1 MDRGGRGFARDSPGV
16 AYSRP
21 TVNADDAQRTLA
33 PTVPSDPGPP
43 HLTGPE
49 TRALDEFDGM
59 PRRLGRYE
67 LVRRIG
73 SGGMGVVYAALDRER
88 GRRVALKT
96 LRKLEPSS
104 LYRLK
109 NEFRAAAGIIHPNL
123 VTLHELVSEGDQWF
137 ITMEYV
143 EGVRFSQ
150 HVRSDMAEGRE
161 ETEHGALALAG
172 AGADAGA
179 ESVTHPDT
187 MQPGGAP
194 VLDPVRLQRALIQLV
209 HGVQALHAAGKLHRD
224 LKSSNVLVTR
234 GGRVVIL
241 DFGLASDRSPTL
253 VDATLEDGILGTPA
267 YMSPEQAT
275 GRIATA
281 ASDWY
286 AVGVMLYE
294 ALTGRLPFLG
304 STLKILAAKQ
314 QHDPIPA
321 LQLAPAAPPEL
332 AELCMGLLSRDPALR
347 LTGADVLARLS
358 APLPHRAATGPSA
371 QAPAPAL
378 IGRADLL
385 AVLHDAYETTSRGQ
399 PVTVYVHGPSGIGKT
414 ALIDHFL
421 GTLRRS
427 GEVVILTGRCY
438 ERETVPYKAFDSVVD
453 SLTHYLR
460 RLPQLEAAALM
471 PRDIHELTRLFP
483 VLARVQLVADAPQ
496 RVFEGPDQQEARR
509 RAFRGLK
516 ELLARIA
523 DRHPLVL
530 RIADLQWGD
539 EDSARLLAEL
549 LTPPDAPALLV
560 VCSYRSDEA
569 AGSPMLRELQR
580 LYERPGMR
588 GDVRNIFVPP
598 LSHKQAE
605 ELALLRM
612 RRDGAGERNGSG
624 ALAEAARIALE
635 SEGNPLF
642 VEELVRHATR
652 SRRRGDTREISLEQ
666 LVFARLDG
674 LSAAARR
681 LLEVVAVAGRPV
693 PQNLVF
699 TTAGID
705 GDDHAALGLLRAQ
718 HLVRTHGAREAD
730 TIECYHDRVRLAVL
744 AQIDA
749 GTLLEHHHRLATA
762 FEREGGDPE
771 VTALHFHA
779 AGLPARAVH
788 FACIAAERAAAAL
801 AFNRA
806 AELYRLAHA
815 WSGADAAAPAELAAA
830 PTTSVR
836 PTPAGGIPTPLPGV
850 ARLRLLLRRAEVLV
864 LAGRCGEA
872 APLYLEAA
880 EGAAPAAAL
889 ELRRQA
895 AEQYLVSGRIDE
907 GIKILRPVLGEVGL
921 SYPPTP
927 SRANMSIIT
936 RSTQLS
942 LRGINFRSTGEDAI
956 APAELLRTD
965 VCLSAGKGLAF
976 VDPVRGYSFVLRGLL
991 LALQAGEPRRVARG
1005 LAQVGMMMVSRGS
1018 ANAVSRGTTF
1028 IKEARKIADAL
1039 GDHYLI
1045 ALTDIISGI
1054 AQVTLGHWQR
1064 SLERLDAGMQL
1075 LHDRCAGVAW
1085 DISIAQMSAH
1095 RALFMMGHFGELASR
1110 SHAWLREAEDAGDLY
1125 GEVWS
1130 ALFSAAALL
1139 AGDDPQGARDRITA
1153 ARSRWSQDGFHFQH
1167 MLALVLETFC
1177 DLYEGH
1183 SGRAWQRLSEQWAAV
1198 EASHILH
1205 WQFLRIFGLQVR
1217 AAAALATC
1225 REQPHAEVVLLAA
1238 AERDAAQL
1246 DVDAEHRRD
1255 SSAAA
1260 ALIRAGIAAQTGDRA
1275 QAIAHLDVAI
1285 AGFEAA
1291 QMVVY
1296 AACARRR
1303 KGEYLGGLTGAAMI
1317 AEADRTMVDHA
1328 IVRPWQWAA
1337 IYAPGFG

>member
-1 MDRGGRGFARDSPGV
+1 M
-16 AYSRP
+16 AYSRL
-21 TVNADDAQRTLA
+21 TVNADDAQRTRA

-43 HLTGPE
+43 HHTGPE
-49 TRALDEFDGM
+49 PRGLDEFDGM

-67 LVRRIG
+67 LVQRIG
-73 SGGMGVVYAALDRER
+73 SGGMGVVYTALDRER

-96 LRKLEPSS
+96 LRKLDASS

-109 NEFRAAAGIIHPNL
+109 NEFRAAAGIMHSNL
-123 VTLHELVSEGDQWF
+123 VNLYELISEGDQWF

-150 HVRSDMAEGRE
+150 HVRSDMAECRE
-161 ETEHGALALAG
+161 ETEHGAAS
-172 AGADAGA
+172 DT
-179 ESVTHPDT
+179 VT
-187 MQPGGAP
+187 QPGTLQPSSTSAP
-194 VLDPVRLQRALIQLV
+194 ILDPLRLQSALVQLV
-209 HGVQALHAAGKLHRD
+209 GGVQALHAAGKLHRD

-234 GGRVVIL
+234 SGRVVIL
-241 DFGLASDRSPTL
+241 DFGLASDRSPAL
-253 VDATLEDGILGTPA
+253 VDTTLEDGILGTPA
-267 YMSPEQAT
+267 YMSPEQAA

-321 LQLAPAAPPEL
+321 LQLAPEAPPEL
-332 AELCMGLLSRDPALR
+332 AALCTGLLHREPALR
-347 LTGADVLARLS
+347 FTGADVLARLS
-358 APLPHRAATGPSA
+358 APLLTHRAISGPVSSPSN
-371 QAPAPAL
+371 QAPAL

-385 AVLHDAYETTSRGQ
+385 AVLHDAYEATGRGQ
-399 PVTVYVHGPSGIGKT
+399 PVTVYVHGASGIGKT

-421 GTLRRS
+421 GSLRRG
-427 GEVVILTGRCY
+427 GEVVLLTGRCY
-438 ERETVPYKAFDSVVD
+438 ERETVPFKAFDSVVD

-471 PRDIHELTRLFP
+471 PRDLHELTRLFP

-560 VCSYRSDEA
+560 VGSYRSDEA

-588 GDVRNIFVPP
+588 GDVRNLFIAP
-598 LSHKQAE
+598 LDHKHAE

-612 RRDGAGERNGSG
+612 GRNGPASPTDRTG
-624 ALAEAARIALE
+624 HAALAEAARIALE

-642 VEELVRHATR
+642 VEELVRHATL

-674 LSAAARR
+674 LPAPARR

-699 TTAGID
+699 ATAGLD
-705 GDDHAALGLLRAQ
+705 GDDHAALGLLRVQ

-744 AQIDA
+744 AQVDHA
-749 GTLLEHHHRLATA
+749 TLIEHHHRLALA

-779 AGLPARAVH
+779 AGLHARAVH

-815 WSGADAAAPAELAAA
+815 WADPATSTTTTVTTEAND
-830 PTTSVR
+830 PTGHALT
-836 PTPAGGIPTPLPGV
+836 
-850 ARLRLLLRRAEVLV
+850 RLRLLLRRAEVLV

-880 EGAAPAAAL
+880 QGAAPAAAL

-907 GIKILRPVLGEVGL
+907 GIKLLRPVLSEVGL
-921 SYPPTP
+921 SYPPSP

-942 LRGINFRSTGEDAI
+942 LRGINFRSTAEHAV

-991 LALQAGEPRRVARG
+991 LALQTGEPRRVARG
-1005 LAQVGMMMVSRGS
+1005 LTLVGMMMVSRGS

-1028 IKEARKIADAL
+1028 IKEARKIADTL

-1045 ALTDIISGI
+1045 ALTDIIAGI
-1054 AQVTLGHWQR
+1054 AQVTLGRWQH
-1064 SLERLDAGMQL
+1064 SLELLDTGVQL

-1095 RALFMMGHFGELASR
+1095 RDLFMMGQFGELASR

-1125 GEVWS
+1125 GEVWA
-1130 ALFSAAALL
+1130 ALFSGAALL
-1139 AGDDPQGARDRITA
+1139 AADDPQNARDRIGA
-1153 ARSRWSQDGFHFQH
+1153 ALRRWSQDGFHFQH

-1183 SGRAWQRLSEQWAAV
+1183 SGGAWQRLSEQWAAV

-1217 AAAALATC
+1217 AAAALAAS
-1225 REQPHAEVVLLAA
+1225 REQPHAEAVLLAA

-1246 DVDAEHRRD
+1246 DLDAEHRRD

-1260 ALIRAGIAAQTGDRA
+1260 ALIRAGIAARTGARA

-1291 QMVVY
+1291 QMIVY

-1303 KGEYLGGLTGAAMI
+1303 KGECIGGPAGAAMI

-1328 IVRPWQWAA
+1328 IVRPRQWAA
-1337 IYAPGFG
+1337 IYAPGFA

>member
-1 MDRGGRGFARDSPGV
+1 
-16 AYSRP
+16 
-21 TVNADDAQRTLA
+21 VNADDAQRTLA

-49 TRALDEFDGM
+49 TRGLEDLDGM

-73 SGGMGVVYAALDRER
+73 SGGMGVVYTALDRER

-96 LRKLEPSS
+96 LRKLDASS

-109 NEFRAAAGIIHPNL
+109 NEFRAAAGIMHPNL

-161 ETEHGALALAG
+161 ETEHGAG
-172 AGADAGA
+172 AAAD
-179 ESVTHPDT
+179 SVTQTDT
-187 MQPGGAP
+187 LQPASAP
-194 VLDPVRLQRALIQLV
+194 VLDPLRLQSALVQLV
-209 HGVQALHAAGKLHRD
+209 NGVQALHAAGKLHRD

-234 GGRVVIL
+234 SGRVVIL
-241 DFGLASDRSPTL
+241 DFGLASDRSPSL

-267 YMSPEQAT
+267 YMSPEQAA
-275 GRIATA
+275 GRTATA

-314 QHDPIPA
+314 QHDPIPVEE
-321 LQLAPAAPPEL
+321 LAPDAPPEL
-332 AELCMGLLSRDPALR
+332 AELCMGLLNRDPALR
-347 LTGADVLARLS
+347 LNGSDVLARHS
-358 APLPHRAATGPSA
+358 APLLPHRAVSGPNL
-371 QAPAPAL
+371 QAPTL

-385 AVLHDAYETTSRGQ
+385 AILHDAYEATGRGQ
-399 PVTVYVHGPSGIGKT
+399 PVTVYVHGASGIGKT

-421 GTLRRS
+421 HTLRRG
-427 GEVVILTGRCY
+427 GEVVLLTGRCY

-460 RLPQLEAAALM
+460 RLPQVEAAALM
-471 PRDIHELTRLFP
+471 PRDVHELTRLFP
-483 VLARVQLVADAPQ
+483 VLARVPLVADAPQ

-523 DRHPLVL
+523 DRRPLVL

-549 LTPPDAPALLV
+549 LAPPDAPALLV
-560 VCSYRSDEA
+560 VGSYRSDEA

-588 GDVRNIFVPP
+588 GDVRNVFIAP
-598 LSHKQAE
+598 LTHKQAE

-612 RRDGAGERNGSG
+612 GRTGHADHG

-642 VEELVRHATR
+642 VEELVRHATI

-674 LSAAARR
+674 LPAPARR

-693 PQNLVF
+693 PQNMVF
-699 TTAGID
+699 ATAGID
-705 GDDHAALGLLRAQ
+705 GDDHSALAMLRAQ

-744 AQIDA
+744 AQIDQA
-749 GTLLEHHHRLATA
+749 VLVEHHHGLALA

-779 AGLPARAVH
+779 AGMPGRAVY
-788 FACIAAERAAAAL
+788 FACLAAERATAVL

-815 WSGADAAAPAELAAA
+815 WADPAVATGTA
-830 PTTSVR
+830 
-836 PTPAGGIPTPLPGV
+836 TPPPADPGLT
-850 ARLRLLLRRAEVLV
+850 RLRLLLRRAEVLV

-880 EGAAPAAAL
+880 QNAAPTAAL

-907 GIKILRPVLGEVGL
+907 GIKLLRPVLSEVGL
-921 SYPPTP
+921 SYPPSP

-942 LRGINFRSTGEDAI
+942 LRGINFRSTAEDAI

-976 VDPVRGYSFVLRGLL
+976 VDAVRGYSFVLRGLL
-991 LALQAGEPRRVARG
+991 LALQTGEPRRVARG
-1005 LAQVGMMMVSRGS
+1005 LAQVGLMMVSRGS

-1045 ALTDIISGI
+1045 ALTDIIDGV
-1054 AQVTLGHWQR
+1054 AQVTRGRWQHA
-1064 SLERLDAGMQL
+1064 LELLDAGVQL

-1085 DISIAQMSAH
+1085 DISVAQMSAH

-1110 SHAWLREAEDAGDLY
+1110 SHAWLREAEDSGDLS
-1125 GEVWS
+1125 GEVWA
-1130 ALFSAAALL
+1130 ALFSGAALL
-1139 AGDDPQGARDRITA
+1139 AADDPQGARDRIGA
-1153 ARSRWSQDGFHFQH
+1153 ALRRWSQDGFHFQH

-1183 SGRAWQRLSEQWAAV
+1183 SGGAWQRLSEQWAAV

-1225 REQPHAEVVLLAA
+1225 REQPHAEAVLLAA

-1246 DVDAEHRRD
+1246 DLDAEHRRD
-1255 SSAAA
+1255 SSGAA
-1260 ALIRAGIAAQTGDRA
+1260 ALIRAGIAATTGAKA
-1275 QAIAHLDVAI
+1275 QAILHLDAAI

-1303 KGEYLGGLTGAAMI
+1303 KGECVGGLAGAALI

-1328 IVRPWQWAA
+1328 IARPRQWTA
-1337 IYAPGFG
+1337 IYAPGFP

>member
-1 MDRGGRGFARDSPGV
+1 M
-16 AYSRP
+16 AYSRL
-21 TVNADDAQRTLA
+21 TVNADDAQRARA
-33 PTVPSDPGPP
+33 PTVPSDPGPL
-43 HLTGPE
+43 HHTGPE
-49 TRALDEFDGM
+49 TRGLDEFDGM

-67 LVRRIG
+67 LVQRIG
-73 SGGMGVVYAALDRER
+73 SGGMGVVYTALDRER

-96 LRKLEPSS
+96 LRKLDASS

-109 NEFRAAAGIIHPNL
+109 NEFRAAAGIMHPNL
-123 VTLHELVSEGDQWF
+123 VNLYELISDGDQWF

-150 HVRSDMAEGRE
+150 HVRSDMAEDRE
-161 ETEHGALALAG
+161 QTEHGP
-172 AGADAGA
+172 
-179 ESVTHPDT
+179 VTDT
-187 MQPGGAP
+187 VTQPGTPQPLQSTSAP
-194 VLDPVRLQRALIQLV
+194 ILDPLRLQSALVQLV
-209 HGVQALHAAGKLHRD
+209 GGVQALHAAGKLHRD

-234 GGRVVIL
+234 SGRVVIL

-267 YMSPEQAT
+267 YMSPEQAA

-294 ALTGRLPFLG
+294 ALTGRLPYLG

-314 QHDPIPA
+314 QHDPVPA
-321 LQLAPAAPPEL
+321 LQLAPEAPPEL
-332 AELCMGLLSRDPALR
+332 AALCTGLLHRDPALR
-347 LTGADVLARLS
+347 FTGADVLARLS
-358 APLPHRAATGPSA
+358 VPLLTHRAISGPLSSPSN
-371 QAPAPAL
+371 QAPAL

-399 PVTVYVHGPSGIGKT
+399 PVTVYVHGASGIGKT

-421 GTLRRS
+421 GSLRRG
-427 GEVVILTGRCY
+427 GEVVLLTGRCY
-438 ERETVPYKAFDSVVD
+438 ERETVPFKAFDSVVD

-471 PRDIHELTRLFP
+471 PRDVHELTRLFP

-560 VCSYRSDEA
+560 VGSYRSDEA

-588 GDVRNIFVPP
+588 GDVRNLFVAP
-598 LSHKQAE
+598 LGHKHAE

-612 RRDGAGERNGSG
+612 GRRASNDQADHASHADHAGH
-624 ALAEAARIALE
+624 ADHADHAVLAEAARIALE

-642 VEELVRHATR
+642 VEELVRHATL

-674 LSAAARR
+674 LPAPARR

-699 TTAGID
+699 TTAGLD
-705 GDDHAALGLLRAQ
+705 GDDHAALGLLRVQ
-718 HLVRTHGAREAD
+718 HLVRTHGARDAD

-744 AQIDA
+744 AQVEHS
-749 GTLLEHHHRLATA
+749 TLTEHHHRLALA

-779 AGLPARAVH
+779 AGLRSRAIY
-788 FACIAAERAAAAL
+788 FACIAAERATAAL

-815 WSGADAAAPAELAAA
+815 WADPATPAATPS
-830 PTTSVR
+830 TST
-836 PTPAGGIPTPLPGV
+836 PTPATPNASTPTTWTDASDPTGHALT
-850 ARLRLLLRRAEVLV
+850 RLRLLLRRAEVLV

-880 EGAAPAAAL
+880 QGAVPAAAL

-907 GIKILRPVLGEVGL
+907 GIKLLRPVLSEVGL
-921 SYPPTP
+921 SYPPSP
-927 SRANMSIIT
+927 SRANMSVIT

-942 LRGINFRSTGEDAI
+942 LRGINFRSTAEDAI
-956 APAELLRTD
+956 DPTELLRTD

-991 LALQAGEPRRVARG
+991 LALQTGEPRRVARG

-1045 ALTDIISGI
+1045 ALTDIIAGI
-1054 AQVTLGHWQR
+1054 AQITLGRWQH
-1064 SLERLDAGMQL
+1064 SLELLDTGVQL

-1095 RALFMMGHFGELASR
+1095 RGLFMMGHFGELASR

-1125 GEVWS
+1125 GEVWA
-1130 ALFSAAALL
+1130 ALFSGAALL
-1139 AGDDPQGARDRITA
+1139 AADDPQGARDRIGA
-1153 ARSRWSQDGFHFQH
+1153 ALRRWSQDGFHFQH

-1183 SGRAWQRLSEQWAAV
+1183 SGGAWQRLSEQWAAV

-1217 AAAALATC
+1217 AAAALAAS
-1225 REQPHAEVVLLAA
+1225 REQPHAEAV
-1238 AERDAAQL
+1238 
-1246 DVDAEHRRD
+1246 
-1255 SSAAA
+1255 
-1260 ALIRAGIAAQTGDRA
+1260 
-1275 QAIAHLDVAI
+1275 
-1285 AGFEAA
+1285 
-1291 QMVVY
+1291 
-1296 AACARRR
+1296 
-1303 KGEYLGGLTGAAMI
+1303 
-1317 AEADRTMVDHA
+1317 
-1328 IVRPWQWAA
+1328 
-1337 IYAPGFG
+1337 

>member
-1 MDRGGRGFARDSPGV
+1 V

-21 TVNADDAQRTLA
+21 TVNADDAQRTRA
-33 PTVPSDPGPP
+33 PTVPSDPGPQ
-43 HLTGPE
+43 HTGPE
-49 TRALDEFDGM
+49 TRGTDDLDGM

-96 LRKLEPSS
+96 LRKLDASS

-109 NEFRAAAGIIHPNL
+109 NEFRAAAGIMHPNL
-123 VTLHELVSEGDQWF
+123 VSLHELVSEGDQWF

-150 HVRSDMAEGRE
+150 HVRSDMEEGRE
-161 ETEHGALALAG
+161 ETEHGGAADHVTQTDTLQPAG
-172 AGADAGA
+172 AP
-179 ESVTHPDT
+179 S
-187 MQPGGAP
+187 
-194 VLDPVRLQRALIQLV
+194 LDPLRLQSALIQLV
-209 HGVQALHAAGKLHRD
+209 GGVQALHAAGKLHRD

-234 GGRVVIL
+234 SGRVVIL

-267 YMSPEQAT
+267 YMSPEQAA

-304 STLKILAAKQ
+304 STLKVLAAKQ
-314 QHDPIPA
+314 QHDPIPVHE
-321 LQLAPAAPPEL
+321 LAPEAPPEL
-332 AELCMGLLSRDPALR
+332 AELCMGLLNRDPALR
-347 LTGADVLARLS
+347 FTGADVLARHS
-358 APLPHRAATGPSA
+358 APLPHRALSGPTSGTSN
-371 QAPAPAL
+371 QAPAL

-385 AVLHDAYETTSRGQ
+385 SILHDAYEATSRGQ
-399 PVTVYVHGPSGIGKT
+399 PVTVYVHGASGIGKT
-414 ALIDHFL
+414 ALLDHFL
-421 GTLRRS
+421 GTLRRG
-427 GEVVILTGRCY
+427 GEVVLLTGRCY

-460 RLPQLEAAALM
+460 RLPQVEAAALM
-471 PRDIHELTRLFP
+471 PRDVHELTRLFP

-560 VCSYRSDEA
+560 LGSYRSEEA

-588 GDVRNIFVPP
+588 GDVRNVFIAP

-605 ELALLRM
+605 ELAMLRM
-612 RRDGAGERNGSG
+612 GRTDQG

-642 VEELVRHATR
+642 VEELVRHATL

-674 LSAAARR
+674 LPAPARR
-681 LLEVVAVAGRPV
+681 LLELVAVAGRPV

-699 TTAGID
+699 ATAGID
-705 GDDHAALGLLRAQ
+705 GDDHAALGLLRVQ

-744 AQIDA
+744 AQIDHA
-749 GTLLEHHHRLATA
+749 TLVEHHQRLAVA

-779 AGLPARAVH
+779 AGVPERAVH

-806 AELYRLAHA
+806 AELYRLAHVWA
-815 WSGADAAAPAELAAA
+815 APVTTGAAAATDPSAGEPA
-830 PTTSVR
+830 
-836 PTPAGGIPTPLPGV
+836 V

-880 EGAAPAAAL
+880 RGATPAAAL

-895 AEQYLVSGRIDE
+895 AEQYLVSGHIDE
-907 GIKILRPVLGEVGL
+907 GIKLLRPVLSEVGL
-921 SYPPTP
+921 SYPPSP

-942 LRGINFRSTGEDAI
+942 LRGINFRSTAEDAI
-956 APAELLRTD
+956 APAELLRAD

-991 LALQAGEPRRVARG
+991 LALQTGEPRRVARG

-1045 ALTDIISGI
+1045 ALTDIIAGI
-1054 AQVTLGHWQR
+1054 AQITLGRWQL
-1064 SLERLDAGMQL
+1064 SLELLDTGVQL

-1095 RALFMMGHFGELASR
+1095 RGIFMMGHFGELASR

-1125 GEVWS
+1125 GEVWA
-1130 ALFSAAALL
+1130 ALFSGAALL
-1139 AGDDPQGARDRITA
+1139 AADDPQGARDRIGA
-1153 ARSRWSQDGFHFQH
+1153 ALRRWSQDGFHFQH

-1183 SGRAWQRLSEQWAAV
+1183 SGGAWKRLSEQWAAV

-1217 AAAALATC
+1217 AAAALAAS
-1225 REQPHAEVVLLAA
+1225 REQPHAEAVLLAA

-1246 DVDAEHRRD
+1246 DLDAEHRRD

-1260 ALIRAGIAAQTGDRA
+1260 ALIRAGIAARTGART

-1285 AGFEAA
+1285 VGFEAA
-1291 QMVVY
+1291 QMIVH
-1296 AACARRR
+1296 AACALRR
-1303 KGEYLGGLTGAAMI
+1303 KGECVGGVAGAAMI

-1328 IVRPWQWAA
+1328 IARPRQWAA
-1337 IYAPGFG
+1337 IYAPGFT

>member
-1 MDRGGRGFARDSPGV
+1 M
-16 AYSRP
+16 AYSRS

-33 PTVPSDPGPP
+33 PTVPSDGPP
-43 HLTGPE
+43 PHAGPE
-49 TRALDEFDGM
+49 ARGVNVSDELDGM

-67 LVRRIG
+67 LIRRIG

-96 LRKLEPSS
+96 LRKLDASS

-109 NEFRAAAGIIHPNL
+109 NEFRAAAGIMHPNL

-161 ETEHGALALAG
+161 DTEHGAG
-172 AGADAGA
+172 ATD
-179 ESVTHPDT
+179 SVTQADT
-187 MQPGGAP
+187 VQPSSGAP
-194 VLDPVRLQRALIQLV
+194 VLDPVRLQSALVQLV
-209 HGVQALHAAGKLHRD
+209 NGVQALHAAGKLHRD

-241 DFGLASDRSPTL
+241 DFGLASDRSPSL

-267 YMSPEQAT
+267 YMSPEQAA
-275 GRIATA
+275 GRTATA

-314 QHDPIPA
+314 QHDPLPVEE
-321 LQLAPAAPPEL
+321 LAPEAPPEL
-332 AELCMGLLSRDPALR
+332 AALCMGLLNRDPALR
-347 LTGADVLARLS
+347 LTGSDLLALHSS
-358 APLPHRAATGPSA
+358 ALLMPLHPQPHRAASGLSD
-371 QAPAPAL
+371 QAPTL
-378 IGRADLL
+378 IGRGDLL
-385 AVLHDAYETTSRGQ
+385 AILHDAYEASSRGQ
-399 PVTVYVHGPSGIGKT
+399 PVTVYVHGASGIGKT

-421 GTLRRS
+421 GSLRRG
-427 GEVVILTGRCY
+427 GEVVLLTGRCY

-460 RLPQLEAAALM
+460 RLPQVEAAALM
-471 PRDIHELTRLFP
+471 PRDVHELTRLFP
-483 VLARVQLVADAPQ
+483 VLARVPLVADAPQ

-560 VCSYRSDEA
+560 IGSYRSDEA

-588 GDVRNIFVPP
+588 GDVRNVFIAP
-598 LSHKQAE
+598 LTHKQAE
-605 ELALLRM
+605 ELAMLRM
-612 RRDGAGERNGSG
+612 GRSDQG

-642 VEELVRHATR
+642 VEELVRHATL

-674 LSAAARR
+674 LPAPARR

-693 PQNLVF
+693 PQNMVF
-699 TTAGID
+699 ATAGID
-705 GDDHAALGLLRAQ
+705 GDDHSALGILRAQ

-744 AQIDA
+744 AQIDLDA
-749 GTLLEHHHRLATA
+749 LIEHHHRLALA

-771 VTALHFHA
+771 VTALHFNA
-779 AGLPARAVH
+779 AGQPGRAVY
-788 FACIAAERAAAAL
+788 FACLAAERATAVL

-806 AELYRLAHA
+806 AELYRLAHV
-815 WSGADAAAPAELAAA
+815 WADPAAAGEAPPPPAD
-830 PTTSVR
+830 
-836 PTPAGGIPTPLPGV
+836 PGLT
-850 ARLRLLLRRAEVLV
+850 RLRLLLRRAEVLV

-872 APLYLEAA
+872 APLYLQAA
-880 EGAAPAAAL
+880 QGTSPTAAL

-907 GIKILRPVLGEVGL
+907 GIKLLRPVLSEVGL
-921 SYPPTP
+921 SYPPSP

-942 LRGINFRSTGEDAI
+942 LRGINFRSTAEEAVD
-956 APAELLRTD
+956 PTELLRTD
-965 VCLSAGKGLAF
+965 VCLSAGKGLSF
-976 VDPVRGYSFVLRGLL
+976 VDPARGYSFVLRGLL
-991 LALQAGEPRRVARG
+991 LALQTGEPRRVARG
-1005 LAQVGMMMVSRGS
+1005 LALVGLMMISRGS

-1028 IKEARKIADAL
+1028 IKEARKIADNL
-1039 GDHYLI
+1039 GDYYLI
-1045 ALTDIISGI
+1045 ALTDIISGV
-1054 AQVTLGHWQR
+1054 AQVTRGHWQEA
-1064 SLERLDAGMQL
+1064 LELLDTGVQM

-1085 DISIAQMSAH
+1085 DISIAQMSAL

-1110 SHAWLREAEDAGDLY
+1110 SHAWLREAEDAGDLS
-1125 GEVWS
+1125 GEVWA
-1130 ALFSAAALL
+1130 ALFSGAALL
-1139 AGDDPQGARDRITA
+1139 AADDPQGARDRIGA
-1153 ARSRWSQDGFHFQH
+1153 AVRRWSQDGFHFQH

-1225 REQPHAEVVLLAA
+1225 REQPHADAVLLAA
-1238 AERDAAQL
+1238 AQRDAAQL
-1246 DVDAEHRRD
+1246 DLDAEHRRD
-1255 SSAAA
+1255 SSGAA
-1260 ALIRAGIAAQTGDRA
+1260 ALIRAGIAAYTGARA
-1275 QAIAHLDVAI
+1275 QALLHLDVAI

-1303 KGEYLGGLTGAAMI
+1303 KGELIGGPAGAALI

-1328 IVRPWQWAA
+1328 IGRPRQWTA
-1337 IYAPGFG
+1337 IYAPGFP

>member
-1 MDRGGRGFARDSPGV
+1 V

-21 TVNADDAQRTLA
+21 TVNADDAQRTRA

-43 HLTGPE
+43 HHTGPE
-49 TRALDEFDGM
+49 TRGLDDLDGM
-59 PRRLGRYE
+59 PRRLGRYD

-96 LRKLEPSS
+96 LRKLDPSS

-109 NEFRAAAGIIHPNL
+109 NEFRAAAGIMHPNL
-123 VTLHELVSEGDQWF
+123 VSLHELVSDGDQWF

-161 ETEHGALALAG
+161 ETEHGAA
-172 AGADAGA
+172 ADG
-179 ESVTHPDT
+179 VTQADT
-187 MQPGGAP
+187 PQPSGAP
-194 VLDPVRLQRALIQLV
+194 ILDPSRLRSALIQLV
-209 HGVQALHAAGKLHRD
+209 GGVQALHAAGKLHRD

-234 GGRVVIL
+234 SGRVVIL

-267 YMSPEQAT
+267 YMAPEQAA

-314 QHDPIPA
+314 QHDPIPVA
-321 LQLAPAAPPEL
+321 QLAPEAPPEL
-332 AELCMGLLSRDPALR
+332 TELCAGLLDRDPALR
-347 LTGADVLARLS
+347 LTGADVLARLGV
-358 APLPHRAATGPSA
+358 PWPHRPLSGPSIRA
-371 QAPAPAL
+371 STTRSTATTTPATTPASGPSAPAPAL

-385 AVLHDAYETTSRGQ
+385 AVLHDAYEATGRGQ
-399 PVTVYVHGPSGIGKT
+399 PVTVYVHGASGIGKT

-421 GTLRRS
+421 GSLRRG
-427 GEVVILTGRCY
+427 GEVVLLTGRCY

-460 RLPQLEAAALM
+460 RLPQVEAAALM
-471 PRDIHELTRLFP
+471 PRDVHELTRLFP

-560 VCSYRSDEA
+560 VGSYRSDEA

-588 GDVRNIFVPP
+588 GDVRNVFIAP
-598 LSHKQAE
+598 LAHKQAE

-612 RRDGAGERNGSG
+612 GRSDQA

-642 VEELVRHATR
+642 VEELVRHATL

-674 LSAAARR
+674 LPAPARR

-699 TTAGID
+699 ATAGID
-705 GDDHAALGLLRAQ
+705 GDDHSALGLLRAQ

-744 AQIDA
+744 AQVERA
-749 GTLLEHHHRLATA
+749 TLVEHHQRLAVA

-779 AGLPARAVH
+779 AGLPERAVH

-806 AELYRLAHA
+806 AELYRLAHVWA
-815 WSGADAAAPAELAAA
+815 APDAADVASASSSASSAS
-830 PTTSVR
+830 TSSSAS
-836 PTPAGGIPTPLPGV
+836 TESGV

-880 EGAAPAAAL
+880 RGAAPAAAL

-895 AEQYLVSGRIDE
+895 AEQYLVSGHIDE
-907 GIKILRPVLGEVGL
+907 GIQLLRPVLGEVSL
-921 SYPPTP
+921 SYPPSP

-942 LRGINFRSTGEDAI
+942 LRGINFRSTAEDAI

-991 LALQAGEPRRVARG
+991 LALQTGEPRRVARG
-1005 LAQVGMMMVSRGS
+1005 LALVGMMMVSRGS

-1028 IKEARKIADAL
+1028 IREARKIADAL
-1039 GDHYLI
+1039 GDPYLI
-1045 ALTDIISGI
+1045 ALTDIIAGI
-1054 AQVTLGHWQR
+1054 AEVTLGHWQH
-1064 SLERLDAGMQL
+1064 SLELLDTGVQL

-1095 RALFMMGHFGELASR
+1095 RGLFMMGHFGELASR

-1125 GEVWS
+1125 GEVWA
-1130 ALFSAAALL
+1130 ALFSGAALL
-1139 AGDDPQGARDRITA
+1139 AGDDPQGARDRIGA
-1153 ARSRWSQDGFHFQH
+1153 ALRRWSQDGFHFQH

-1217 AAAALATC
+1217 AAAALAAS
-1225 REQPHAEVVLLAA
+1225 REQPHAEAVLLAA

-1246 DVDAEHRRD
+1246 DLDAEHRRD

-1260 ALIRAGIAAQTGDRA
+1260 ALIRAGIAARTGARV

-1291 QMVVY
+1291 HMLVY
-1296 AACARRR
+1296 AACALRR
-1303 KGEYLGGLTGAAMI
+1303 KGECIGGLAGAAMI

-1328 IVRPWQWAA
+1328 IVRPRQWTA
-1337 IYAPGFG
+1337 IYAPGFA

>member
-1 MDRGGRGFARDSPGV
+1 
-16 AYSRP
+16 
-21 TVNADDAQRTLA
+21 VNADDAQRTLA

-43 HLTGPE
+43 HHTGPE
-49 TRALDEFDGM
+49 TRGLEDLDGM

-96 LRKLEPSS
+96 LRKLDASS

-109 NEFRAAAGIIHPNL
+109 NEFRAAAGIMHPNL
-123 VTLHELVSEGDQWF
+123 VTLHELISEGDQWF

-161 ETEHGALALAG
+161 ETENGAAAT
-172 AGADAGA
+172 ATTAD
-179 ESVTHPDT
+179 SVTQPDT
-187 MQPGGAP
+187 WHPASAP
-194 VLDPVRLQRALIQLV
+194 LLDPLRLQSALIQLV
-209 HGVQALHAAGKLHRD
+209 NGVQALHAAGKLHRD

-234 GGRVVIL
+234 SGRVVIL
-241 DFGLASDRSPTL
+241 DFGLASDRSPSL

-267 YMSPEQAT
+267 YMSPEQAA
-275 GRIATA
+275 GRTATA

-321 LQLAPAAPPEL
+321 LELAPGAPPEL
-332 AELCMGLLSRDPALR
+332 AALCMGLLNRDPALR
-347 LTGADVLARLS
+347 LTGVDVLARHSASLQPSLPTSLS
-358 APLPHRAATGPSA
+358 ASPRATSGPSI
-371 QAPAPAL
+371 QAPTL

-385 AVLHDAYETTSRGQ
+385 AILHDAYEATGRGQ
-399 PVTVYVHGPSGIGKT
+399 PVTVYVHGASGIGKT

-421 GTLRRS
+421 GSLRRG
-427 GEVVILTGRCY
+427 GEVVLLTGRCY

-460 RLPQLEAAALM
+460 RLPQVEAAALM
-471 PRDIHELTRLFP
+471 PRDVHELTRLFP
-483 VLARVQLVADAPQ
+483 VLARVPLVADAPQ

-549 LTPPDAPALLV
+549 LAPPDAPALLV
-560 VCSYRSDEA
+560 VGSYRSDEA

-588 GDVRNIFVPP
+588 GDVRNVFIAP

-612 RRDGAGERNGSG
+612 GRTDRTDHA

-642 VEELVRHATR
+642 VEELVRHATL

-674 LSAAARR
+674 LPAPARR

-693 PQNLVF
+693 PQNMVF
-699 TTAGID
+699 ATAGID
-705 GDDHAALGLLRAQ
+705 GDDHSALGLLRAQ
-718 HLVRTHGAREAD
+718 HLVRTHGARDAD

-744 AQIDA
+744 AQVERAVLI
-749 GTLLEHHHRLATA
+749 EHHHRLALA

-779 AGLPARAVH
+779 AGQPGRAVY
-788 FACIAAERAAAAL
+788 FACLAAERATAVL

-815 WSGADAAAPAELAAA
+815 WADPAVASSDPPPAADPAL
-830 PTTSVR
+830 T
-836 PTPAGGIPTPLPGV
+836 
-850 ARLRLLLRRAEVLV
+850 RLRLLLRRAEVLV

-880 EGAAPAAAL
+880 QGIAPTAAL

-907 GIKILRPVLGEVGL
+907 GIKILRPVLSEAGL
-921 SYPPTP
+921 SYPPSP

-942 LRGINFRSTGEDAI
+942 LRGINFRSTAEDAI
-956 APAELLRTD
+956 VPGELLRTD

-976 VDPVRGYSFVLRGLL
+976 VDAVRGYSFVLRGLL
-991 LALQAGEPRRVARG
+991 LALQTGEPRRVARG
-1005 LAQVGMMMVSRGS
+1005 LALVGLMMVSRGS

-1028 IKEARKIADAL
+1028 IKEARKIADNL

-1045 ALTDIISGI
+1045 ALTDIIAGV
-1054 AQVTLGHWQR
+1054 AQITRGQWQLA
-1064 SLERLDAGMQL
+1064 LELLDTGVQL

-1085 DISIAQMSAH
+1085 DISVAQMSAH

-1110 SHAWLREAEDAGDLY
+1110 SHAWLREAEDAGDLS
-1125 GEVWS
+1125 GEVWA
-1130 ALFSAAALL
+1130 ALFSAASLL
-1139 AGDDPQGARDRITA
+1139 AADDPQGARDRIGA
-1153 ARSRWSQDGFHFQH
+1153 ALRRWSQDGFHFQH

-1183 SGRAWQRLSEQWAAV
+1183 SGGAWQRLSEQWAAV

-1225 REQPHAEVVLLAA
+1225 REQPHAETVLLAA

-1246 DVDAEHRRD
+1246 EIDAEHRRD
-1255 SSAAA
+1255 SSGAA
-1260 ALIRAGIAAQTGDRA
+1260 ALVRAGIAATTGAKA
-1275 QAIAHLDVAI
+1275 QAIQHLDAAI

-1303 KGEYLGGLTGAAMI
+1303 KGECVGGLAGAAMI

-1328 IVRPWQWAA
+1328 IARPRQWTA
-1337 IYAPGFG
+1337 IYAPGFP